1 MENNFNYG
9 YGQPSYQR
17 PQLRQYAFVNGPEG
31 AKAYQMLTQSKN
43 PTQLFYNIAK
53 NNPNMKPA
61 LDLLQNGYSPQQV
74 FEQMCKQRG
83 LNPQDVLSKKQGK
96 AFHYYLAM
104 KN

>member
-1 MENNFNYG
+1 MPNPFFESG
-9 YGQPSYQR
+9 PRPSSTVEPSPNMKELY
-17 PQLRQYAFVNGPEG
+17 
-31 AKAYQMLTQSKN
+31 KMLTQSNN

-83 LNPQDVLSKKQGK
+83 LNPQDVLSKLKS
-96 AFHYYLAM
+96 
-104 KN
+104 